1 MNDFDIFYI
10 FINPIIAFI
19 GLILSLIMIYVF
31 SNKQFKQCSYKY
43 LKMQSI
49 FFALNCIIIC
59 IQPVKYCDNYCDDKI
74 KNNFFVKLYFIIF
87 RIYIGSI
94 CEFVALYSSCLSGL
108 SCCMLVFNCQSIA
121 KKSLEFL
128 NHYCLVS
135 ILITFLAALN
145 HIYQLFEYEFPL
157 FDDNNNELKHSKFK
171 QTNLYINLEISGSII
186 RDILGILLLFII
198 NLILL
203 FKIKIIMISK
213 LSLLTN
219 NNNNNKISTT
229 ESMNNSNNIS
239 TNIRSSLPLTR
250 SKFEQTK
257 RKQTINI
264 LTTCFICLIGRL
276 PIAIVFLIKNLN
288 FDNYRLLF
296 GIATMLVE
304 TSYIFNFIYFLF
316 FNQKF
321 RNIVMN
327 IFGI

>member
-1 MNDFDIFYI
+1 MNFH
-10 FINPIIAFI
+10 
-19 GLILSLIMIYVF
+19 
-31 SNKQFKQCSYKY
+31 Y
-43 LKMQSI
+43 L
-49 FFALNCIIIC
+49 
-59 IQPVKYCDNYCDDKI
+59 
-74 KNNFFVKLYFIIF
+74 
-87 RIYIGSI
+87 
-94 CEFVALYSSCLSGL
+94 
-108 SCCMLVFNCQSIA
+108 
-121 KKSLEFL
+121 
-128 NHYCLVS
+128 
-135 ILITFLAALN
+135 TTT
-145 HIYQLFEYEFPL
+145 
-157 FDDNNNELKHSKFK
+157 KHSKFK

-219 NNNNNKISTT
+219 NNNTNNNKISTT

-288 FDNYRLLF
+288 FDNYQLLRSREMIRF
-296 GIATMLVE
+296 SKWNSIQTKL
-304 TSYIFNFIYFLF
+304 YNLCCKDFQQYC
-316 FNQKF
+316 
-321 RNIVMN
+321 
-327 IFGI
+327 